1 VAKTA
6 LVIGGTGPTG
16 SPIIQ
21 GLEDRGFEVAMLHSG
36 KHEVPELP
44 ESRLEHFHASPH
56 FAETLTEAL
65 GRRRFDLVIATY
77 GRLRLL
83 PEVFGGKTPR
93 LITVGG
99 TIYDT
104 PLSRPA
110 TEDSPRDLN
119 HKIYQKIVETE
130 GTLLQAHE
138 AGMFSLT
145 HLRYP
150 NLYGPRQ
157 LAPREWSVIRRL
169 RDGRRRLPVL
179 DAGLTLESRAFVRN
193 AANAVLTTVD
203 NPEAA
208 GGQCYS
214 VVDEHTPS
222 DADRVLAMAAVMGID
237 DVELVSYPPAL
248 GRPAWYWG
256 IGRSLRWGNDGT
268 PPPTGHLLVSMDK
281 MKEQLGYRDL
291 VGFEEA
297 TRETVE
303 WYLRNPPAD
312 GGEEEQQLSDRFDY
326 AAEDEFLRAY
336 DEFAEHCAGIQ
347 FDDVEYRHQYEHPK
361 KPQSTEATR

>member
-1 VAKTA
+1 MKAF
-6 LVIGGTGPTG
+6 VIGGTGPTG

-21 GLEDRGFEVAMLHSG
+21 GLEERGYEVAMLHSG

-44 ESRLEHFHASPH
+44 ESRLEHIHASAH
-56 FAETLTEAL
+56 FADTLSDAIGSRT
-65 GRRRFDLVIATY
+65 FDLVIATY
-77 GRLRLL
+77 GRLRIL
-83 PEVFGGKTPR
+83 PEVFGGRTPR
-93 LITVGG
+93 LVTVGG

-110 TEDSPRDLN
+110 SEDSPRDLN

-130 GTLLQAHE
+130 RTLMDAHDE
-138 AGMFSLT
+138 QKFSLT

-169 RDGRRRLPVL
+169 RDGRRRIPVL
-179 DAGLTLESRAFVRN
+179 DAGLTLESRSFVRN
-193 AANAVLTTVD
+193 AAHAVLLCVD

-208 GGQCYS
+208 GGQFYS

-222 DADRVLAMAAVMGID
+222 DADRIMAMAEVMGID
-237 DVELVSYPPAL
+237 DVELVSFPPAL

-256 IGRSLRWGNDGT
+256 IGRSLRWGADGT

-281 MKEQLGYRDL
+281 MKGQLGYRDL
-291 VGFEEA
+291 VDFPDA
-297 TRETVE
+297 TKETVN
-303 WYLRNPPAD
+303 WYLENPPAD
-312 GGEEEQQLSDRFDY
+312 GGEEEQQLSDSFDY
-326 AAEDEFLRAY
+326 EAEDEFLAAHDDFARRCS
-336 DEFAEHCAGIQ
+336 DIEFA
-347 FDDVEYRHQYEHPK
+347 DVEYRHQYDHPK
-361 KPQSTEATR
+361 KPGESSTGSQH